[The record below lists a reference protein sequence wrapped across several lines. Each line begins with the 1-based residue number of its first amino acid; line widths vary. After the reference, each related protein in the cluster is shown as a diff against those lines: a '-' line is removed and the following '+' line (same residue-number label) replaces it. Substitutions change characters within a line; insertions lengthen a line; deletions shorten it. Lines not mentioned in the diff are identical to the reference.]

1 MDALSGLLQ
10 EAREEY
16 IKQKHARWRQIN
28 YACAAVVSIL
38 FVSPII
44 IGVRANNNVNI
55 ETIYSELYVEQNTV
69 QTNQNAYYIDE
80 FDVIGVI

>member
-1 MDALSGLLQ
+1 MDAISCLLQ
-10 EAREEY
+10 EARDEY
-16 IKQKHARWRQIN
+16 IKQKHTRWRQIN
-28 YACAAVVSIL
+28 YACAVVVSIL

-44 IGVRANNNVNI
+44 IGIRGDSVNI
-55 ETIYSELYVEQNTV
+55 ETIYSELYVEQNNV